1 MSRCLPPF
9 YVKKPGLATLFTQ
22 SRFYV
27 IALHQV
33 RNMIHNAAAR
43 LARASCERSWID
55 EENYEW
61 CIYALEKRIS
71 LLLYIAV
78 VLLWADISG
87 LLIETL
93 SFLLPF
99 YLIRRRIG
107 GYHAKSAGACFTLS
121 VLLVVFVS
129 LSVGEITAYLPQIIL
144 IFVDATVVITGLLM
158 KPIYPPQAHFTSAEQ
173 RANNLRKN
181 ILLYIILLMQGI
193 SLCIDDL
200 RIFTGSFCS
209 VLFAV
214 FTVIIQI
221 TKNKKESQS

>member
-22 SRFYV
+22 SCFYV

-43 LARASCERSWID
+43 LARASCERGWID

-209 VLFAV
+209 ALFAV

>member
-1 MSRCLPPF
+1 
-9 YVKKPGLATLFTQ
+9 
-22 SRFYV
+22 
-27 IALHQV
+27 
-33 RNMIHNAAAR
+33 MIHNAAAR

-71 LLLYIAV
+71 VLLYIAV

-87 LLIETL
+87 LLIEIL

-129 LSVGEITAYLPQIIL
+129 SSVGEITAYLPQIIL
-144 IFVDATVVITGLLM
+144 IFVDASVVITGLLM

-221 TKNKKESQS
+221 TKNKKERQS